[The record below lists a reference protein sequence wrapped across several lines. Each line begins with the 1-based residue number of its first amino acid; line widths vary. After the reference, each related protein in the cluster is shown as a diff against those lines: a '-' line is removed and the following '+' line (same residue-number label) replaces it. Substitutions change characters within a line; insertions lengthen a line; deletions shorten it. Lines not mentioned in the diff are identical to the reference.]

1 MNKKVYKIEEG
12 SKEYDNYF
20 EALTVAKAKAEK
32 NEVEVTVYEKDMKT
46 FEPYA
51 RVTSDGSEERL
62 D

>member
-1 MNKKVYKIEEG
+1 MTDTVYKIEDG

-32 NEVEVTVYEKDMKT
+32 NETEITIYEKDMHS
-46 FEPYA
+46 FEEIA
-51 RVTSDGSEERL
+51 IVDSDGSEERL